1 MGQEKLYIEKE
12 FSWLSFNERVFQEAA
27 DKFNSLIERMRFL
40 GIYFNNFDEFYKV
53 RFVELKR
60 RIIISEE

>member
-12 FSWLSFNERVFQEAA
+12 LSWLVFNECVLQEVV
-27 DKFNSLIERMRFL
+27 DKFNLLIEWMWFL

-53 RFVELKR
+53 CFVELK
-60 RIIISEE
+60 